1 VETPQPIGQED
12 VPPSS
17 GYREGVAKWAG
28 PPTSYDDA
36 GQSAACGNRA
46 GARRACESALGCEED
61 CGRAYDCL
69 DSGGPLWFR
78 GEFLMWW
85 TKSADLPPLVTT
97 SPAGT
102 PQAQAGVLGQTG
114 TSVLFGGEEVDL
126 GVRPGARFTVG
137 YWLSPC
143 EDSGIE
149 ATYLFLGNKALNF
162 NRTSANG
169 VPILAR
175 PFFNVETGL
184 QDALLVAFPN
194 VAIDSHINVGLSN
207 ELQSLDLLSRE
218 AIFRQSGQRVDFLF
232 GYRYSRFA
240 ERLAIDQAFT
250 AGPGSQVLAEGTV
263 VQASDV
269 FGASNEF
276 HGIELGIAAQTQ
288 YCRWSLEGLA
298 KIALGG
304 TRSRV
309 AIDGATTITVPGETP
324 VTTQGGLLAQP
335 TNIGRF
341 SQSTFSAIPE
351 LGLTLGCNIT
361 NRTKATFGYSLLYWS
376 QVARPGDQIDRG
388 QVAGS
393 TNVNV
398 NVNPSQFSG
407 GQLTGVPSPQH
418 RFITTDYWA
427 QGLTLGLDCRF

>member
-1 VETPQPIGQED
+1 
-12 VPPSS
+12 
-17 GYREGVAKWAG
+17 
-28 PPTSYDDA
+28 
-36 GQSAACGNRA
+36 
-46 GARRACESALGCEED
+46 
-61 CGRAYDCL
+61 
-69 DSGGPLWFR
+69 
-78 GEFLMWW
+78 MWW

-102 PQAQAGVLGQTG
+102 LQAQAGVLGQTG

-126 GVRPGARFTVG
+126 GVRPGARFTLG
-137 YWLSPC
+137 YWLSEC
-143 EDSGIE
+143 QDSGIE
-149 ATYLFLGNKALNF
+149 ATYLFLGNRALNF

-169 VPILAR
+169 DPILAR

-184 QDALLVAFPN
+184 QDALLVAFPD
-194 VAIDSHINVGLSN
+194 VAIDSQINVGLSN
-207 ELQSLDLLSRE
+207 ELQSLELLSRD
-218 AIFRQSGQRVDFLF
+218 AIFQQCGQRVDFLF

-276 HGIELGIAAQTQ
+276 HGLELGIAAQTQ

-298 KIALGG
+298 KVALGG
-304 TRSRV
+304 SRSRV

-324 VTTQGGLLAQP
+324 VKTLGDLLAQP
-335 TNIGRF
+335 TNIGHY
-341 SQSTFSAIPE
+341 SQSNFSAIPE
-351 LGLTLGCNIT
+351 LGLTLGCNLT
-361 NRTKATFGYSLLYWS
+361 GRMRATFGYSLLYWS
-376 QVARPGDQIDRG
+376 RVARPADQIDVG
-388 QVAGS
+388 KVAGAS
-393 TNVNV
+393 NVNV

-407 GQLTGVPSPQH
+407 GPLTGVPSPQH

-427 QGLTLGLDCRF
+427 QGLTFGLDCRF